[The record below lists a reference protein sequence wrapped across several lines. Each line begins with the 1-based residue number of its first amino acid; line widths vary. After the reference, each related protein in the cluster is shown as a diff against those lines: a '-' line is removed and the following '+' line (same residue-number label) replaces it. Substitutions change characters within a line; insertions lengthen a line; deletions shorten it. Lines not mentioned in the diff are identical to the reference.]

1 MPTAANAR
9 LDYEASQTLL
19 PMTPLVD
26 SGDHQTFTSGADLWS
41 QRAGYT
47 PVIRPNGLLTGGLI
61 SPSSNQDDQIDVAAL
76 TVQLQGLVLP
86 VAGTVGIPLTR
97 GIGTDTHIINSL
109 TVNAAGTVNVLIGEE
124 GTSFTEARGAAGGAP
139 FIPVDSVEIG
149 QIRLTETDSATV
161 TLPEIFQKPGI
172 HQERANFPGFTANPL
187 LGELTFVAPLPLSH
201 VGGLPKAL
209 YAEVYEPE
217 FAEVDMASSFVPPE
231 TTHSVSSTQVYGRA
245 VGASSSSLNQGSFKA
260 LLEDGVTDPLV
271 LLKNEVLFFRF
282 YPDQN
287 KSAHL
292 LCFGTLGLARQ
303 FPADNHIEGSFTVSA
318 PYAAVERE
326 S

>member
-1 MPTAANAR
+1 
-9 LDYEASQTLL
+9 
-19 PMTPLVD
+19 
-26 SGDHQTFTSGADLWS
+26 
-41 QRAGYT
+41 
-47 PVIRPNGLLTGGLI
+47 LLTGGLI

-139 FIPVDSVEIG
+139 FIPVDSVENG
-149 QIRLTETDSATV
+149 QIRLTETDSAAV
-161 TLPEIFQKPGI
+161 TPAEIFQKSGI
-172 HQERANFPGFTANPL
+172 HQERANFPGFSTHAI
-187 LGELTFVAPLPLSH
+187 LGALTFVAPLPLSH
-201 VGGLPKAL
+201 VGGLPKAT

-217 FAEVDMASSFVPPE
+217 FAEVDLASSFVPPE

>member
-19 PMTPLVD
+19 PMAPLVD
-26 SGDHQTFTSGADLWS
+26 SGDHQIFTSGADLWS

-47 PVIRPNGLLTGGLI
+47 PVIRPNGLVTGGLMT
-61 SPSSNQDDQIDVAAL
+61 PTLGQNDQVDVAAL
-76 TVQLQGLVLP
+76 TAQLHGLVLP
-86 VAGTVGIPLTR
+86 VAGSVGLPLTR
-97 GIGTDTHIINSL
+97 GIGSDTHVINSI
-109 TVNAAGTVNVLIGEE
+109 TVNAAGSLVVVPGEE
-124 GTSFTEARGAAGGAP
+124 GTAFSEARGAAGGPP
-139 FIPVDSVEIG
+139 FIQVDSIEIG
-149 QIRLTETDSATV
+149 QVRLSSITAAPVQPAD
-161 TLPEIFQKPGI
+161 IFQKPGI
-172 HQERANFPGFTANPL
+172 HQERGNFPGFTANPL
-187 LGELTFVAPLPLSH
+187 MGSLTFAAPLPLSH
-201 VGGLPKAL
+201 VGGLPKAI
-209 YAEVYEPE
+209 YAEAYEPE
-217 FAEVDMASSFVPPE
+217 FGEVELASAFVPPE

-260 LLEDGVTDPLV
+260 LLQDGVTDPLV

-282 YPDQN
+282 FPDQN

-292 LCFGTLGLARQ
+292 LCFGTLGMARQ

>member
-19 PMTPLVD
+19 PMAPLVD

-47 PVIRPNGLLTGGLI
+47 PVIRPNGLVTGGLI
-61 SPSSNQDDQIDVAAL
+61 SPTPGQNDQVDVAAL
-76 TVQLQGLVLP
+76 TAQLHGLVLP
-86 VAGTVGIPLTR
+86 VAGSVGLPLTR
-97 GIGTDTHIINSL
+97 GIGTDTHVINSI
-109 TVNAAGTVNVLIGEE
+109 TVNAAGSLVVLAGEE
-124 GTSFTEARGAAGGAP
+124 GTAFTEARGAAGGAP
-139 FIPVDSVEIG
+139 FIPVDSIEIG
-149 QIRLTETDSATV
+149 QVRLSSISAAPV
-161 TLPEIFQKPGI
+161 QPADIFQKPGI
-172 HQERANFPGFTANPL
+172 HQERGNFPGFTANPL
-187 LGELTFVAPLPLSH
+187 MGSLTFAAALPLNH
-201 VGGLPKAL
+201 VGGLPKAI

-217 FAEVDMASSFVPPE
+217 FGEVDLASAFVPPE

-260 LLEDGVTDPLV
+260 LLQDGVTDPLV

-292 LCFGTLGLARQ
+292 LCFGTLGMARQ

>member
-19 PMTPLVD
+19 PMAPLID
-26 SGDHQTFTSGADLWS
+26 SGDHQLFSSGADLWS

-47 PVIRPNGLLTGGLI
+47 PVIRPNGLVTGGLM
-61 SPSSNQDDQIDVAAL
+61 SPTAGQNDQVDVAAM
-76 TVQLQGLVLP
+76 TIQLQGLVLP
-86 VAGTVGIPLTR
+86 VAGTTGLTLTR
-97 GIGTDTHIINSL
+97 GLGADTHVINSI
-109 TVNAAGTVNVLIGEE
+109 TVNAAGTVVVLPGEE
-124 GTSFTEARGAAGGAP
+124 GTAFTEARGAAGGAP
-139 FIPVDSVEIG
+139 YIPVDSVEIG
-149 QIRLTETDSATV
+149 HVRLSSV
-161 TLPEIFQKPGI
+161 TAAVVQPADIFQKPGI
-172 HQERANFPGFTANPL
+172 HQERANFPGFMAHPL
-187 LGELTFVAPLPLSH
+187 TGTLTFAAALPLSH
-201 VGGLPKAL
+201 VGGVPKAI

-217 FAEVDMASSFVPPE
+217 FGEVDLASSFVPPE

-260 LLEDGVTDPLV
+260 LLQDGVTDPLV

-287 KSAHL
+287 KSAYL
-292 LCFGTLGLARQ
+292 LCFGTLGMARQ

>member
-1 MPTAANAR
+1 
-9 LDYEASQTLL
+9 
-19 PMTPLVD
+19 
-26 SGDHQTFTSGADLWS
+26 
-41 QRAGYT
+41 
-47 PVIRPNGLLTGGLI
+47 VIRPNGLVTGGLVTTT
-61 SPSSNQDDQIDVAAL
+61 PSQNDQVDVAAL
-76 TVQLQGLVLP
+76 TAQLHGLVLP
-86 VAGTVGIPLTR
+86 VAGTVGLPLTR
-97 GIGTDTHIINSL
+97 GIGSDTHVINSI
-109 TVNAAGTVNVLIGEE
+109 TVNAAGSLVVLAGDE
-124 GTSFTEARGAAGGAP
+124 GTTFSEARGASGGPP
-139 FIPVDSVEIG
+139 FIPVDSIEIG
-149 QIRLTETDSATV
+149 QVRLPNIAAAPV
-161 TLPEIFQKPGI
+161 QLAEIFQKPGI
-172 HQERANFPGFTANPL
+172 HQDRANFPGFTASPL
-187 LGELTFVAPLPLSH
+187 NGSLTFAAALPLSH
-201 VGGLPKAL
+201 VGGLPKAI

-217 FAEVDMASSFVPPE
+217 FGEVDLASAFVPPE

-260 LLEDGVTDPLV
+260 LLQDGVTDPLV

-292 LCFGTLGLARQ
+292 LCFGTLGMARQ

>member
-19 PMTPLVD
+19 PMAPLID

-47 PVIRPNGLLTGGLI
+47 PVIRPNGLVTGGLMT
-61 SPSSNQDDQIDVAAL
+61 PTPGQNDQVDVAAL
-76 TVQLQGLVLP
+76 TAQLHGLVLP
-86 VAGTVGIPLTR
+86 VAGTVGLPLTR
-97 GIGTDTHIINSL
+97 GVGTDTHVINSI
-109 TVNAAGTVNVLIGEE
+109 TVNAAGSLVVLPGDE
-124 GTSFTEARGAAGGAP
+124 GAAFSEARGAAGGPP
-139 FIPVDSVEIG
+139 FIPVDSIEIG
-149 QIRLTETDSATV
+149 QVRLSSITAAPVQPAD
-161 TLPEIFQKPGI
+161 IFQKPGI
-172 HQERANFPGFTANPL
+172 HQERGNFPGFTANPL
-187 LGELTFVAPLPLSH
+187 MGSLTFAAALPLSH
-201 VGGLPKAL
+201 VGGLPKAI

-217 FAEVDMASSFVPPE
+217 FGEVDLASAFVPPE

-260 LLEDGVTDPLV
+260 LLQDGVTDPLV

-292 LCFGTLGLARQ
+292 LCFGTLGMARQ